1 MTKKEPDIP
10 GYETMYQACLK
21 ALGDLGGTAH
31 SRAIVDKTAE
41 ILCLSKEQQIRI
53 VISHADSQQPAY
65 VNKLGLTLW
74 GLQTVG
80 YITQAEPG
88 LYALTVAGRNNQLS
102 NKEIDDLLAQNL
114 AKQTPEDNR
123 SEHRP
128 QATDVQDKAV
138 NLGAREV
145 KASLMTQGGISQA
158 TELFDTHGID
168 TSLKAVTD
176 NNILEAAGVF
186 LMGFF
191 EGLFDF

>member
-41 ILCLSKEQQIRI
+41 ILYLSKEQQIRT

-114 AKQTPEDNR
+114 AKQTPGDNQ
-123 SEHRP
+123 P

-145 KASLMTQGGISQA
+145 KANLMAQGGISQA
-158 TELFDTHGID
+158 AELFDTHSIGTGLEGI
-168 TSLKAVTD
+168 AD

-186 LMGFF
+186 LMDFF
-191 EGLFDF
+191 GGLFDL